1 MIQTLISICATP
13 CLVGKCSLSCP
24 FRKRACVQRVS
35 AWCCQAET
43 SHTCRTVRRE
53 GEAQPHG
60 ATRSFLSQLEF
71 QSAKCSRA
79 LHQGKRS
86 CTINMCAVPAGL
98 DTDSL
103 PPAALQPPSG
113 RQKTAALWPGGLA
126 SQHHRKA
133 ETCERRMHCLCF
145 TFAGG
150 AATEW

>member
-71 QSAKCSRA
+71 QCVPFQ
-79 LHQGKRS
+79 QGWTQTAFLLQRS
-86 CTINMCAVPAGL
+86 
-98 DTDSL
+98 SL
-103 PPAALQPPSG
+103 PRGGRRQPHCGPEAWPPSTTG
-113 RQKTAALWPGGLA
+113 KLRPVSAGCTVCALRLQVGLPL
-126 SQHHRKA
+126 SGDSSFFKSF
-133 ETCERRMHCLCF
+133 HCQLP
-145 TFAGG
+145 T
-150 AATEW
+150 